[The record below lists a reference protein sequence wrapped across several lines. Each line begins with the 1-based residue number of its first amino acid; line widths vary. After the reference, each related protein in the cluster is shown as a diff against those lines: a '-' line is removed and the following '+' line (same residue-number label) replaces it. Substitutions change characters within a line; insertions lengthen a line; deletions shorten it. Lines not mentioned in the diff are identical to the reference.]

1 MSFKVILPA
10 GTDVSELLLKFKI
23 TKVAIKENVAE
34 EMDVI
39 LLLAKDREAIAPDAA
54 KVCFKLKFPLTE
66 LIRLELKS
74 KSMPLGAVI
83 KLNVASPLTDVIKL

>member
-10 GTDVSELLLKFKI
+10 GTDVSELLVKVNS

-39 LLLAKDREAIAPDAA
+39 VLLAKDR
-54 KVCFKLKFPLTE
+54 
-66 LIRLELKS
+66 
-74 KSMPLGAVI
+74 
-83 KLNVASPLTDVIKL
+83 